1 MSNGKLMVVAGFLA
15 LLSVVVVVTI
25 GAAVAILTGR

>member
-15 LLSVVVVVTI
+15 FLSVVVVVTI